1 MRFEVHA
8 VYPGVSLVVVGEQS
22 VLFGVPADAFK
33 AVKQHC
39 MDHNLPFPRTL
50 VAPQDMLVNA
60 TPRCSLARFTSFSYS
75 RKDPWYAGAGR
86 GRSSQGRAAN
96 TRARAPCRAYSWGR
110 EFPSGQWGEPGARV

>member
-8 VYPGVSLVVVGEQS
+8 VYPGVSLAVVGEQS

-60 TPRCSLARFTSFSYS
+60 TPQFNPEFFLYDFFPLVENYS
-75 RKDPWYAGAGR
+75 VSEVY
-86 GRSSQGRAAN
+86 Q
-96 TRARAPCRAYSWGR
+96 TLI
-110 EFPSGQWGEPGARV
+110 